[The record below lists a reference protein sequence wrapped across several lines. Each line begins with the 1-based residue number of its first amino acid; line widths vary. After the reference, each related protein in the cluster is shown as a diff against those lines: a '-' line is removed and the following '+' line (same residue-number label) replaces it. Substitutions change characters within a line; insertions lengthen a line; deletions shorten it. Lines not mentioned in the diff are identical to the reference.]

1 MGASGVICEPIAP
14 TQPGVR
20 VPKNRRIM
28 TYRLPTREEN
38 ERRFTGFELDDL
50 FDEEEIIDI
59 MAAAKRRIVREFVC
73 AVEKNPR
80 FRPGSGRRPYQRT
93 DNYIWGLPNKPSE
106 LARYVQRNM
115 KRQFISP
122 DQLPAELRELHP
134 SFLDKILVQT
144 QYNVL
149 LAMVNWMR
157 QREIWYDEGV
167 GIWQV
172 CQTAVDEFKY
182 YRRAARSAMVKFD
195 DRSYHGRVRSQSKA
209 RGIPEGVSVGA

>member
-1 MGASGVICEPIAP
+1 
-14 TQPGVR
+14 
-20 VPKNRRIM
+20 M
-28 TYRLPTREEN
+28 TYRQPTREEK
-38 ERRFTGFELDDL
+38 EQAFSGLELDDL
-50 FDEEEIIDI
+50 FDEDEIADL
-59 MAAAKRRIVREFVC
+59 MGAAKRRIVREFIC

-93 DNYIWGLPNKPSE
+93 DNYIWGLPDKPSE

-134 SFLDKILVQT
+134 RFVEMILIQT

-149 LAMVNWMR
+149 LAMTNWMR
-157 QREIWYDEGV
+157 RREIWYDDGV

-172 CQTAVDEFKY
+172 CQSAVDEFKD
-182 YRRAARSAMVKFD
+182 YRRAARSVMVKLD

-209 RGIPEGVSVGA
+209 RGIPEGVSVGVA